1 MFPSHESEKQLFH
14 QSVFQ
19 HNIALTTTS
28 FNVSPSTLC
37 TVLVH
42 ASVMGNCSLCNSG
55 EDCFPDLTVILAN
68 TG

>member
-1 MFPSHESEKQLFH
+1 MT
-14 QSVFQ
+14 Q
-19 HNIALTTTS
+19 HCTDLTTS

-42 ASVMGNCSLCNSG
+42 ASVIGNCSLCNSG